1 MEKYTFK
8 KAERLKSRKIIERI
22 FNREGHSLVTFPILT
37 VWLETPL
44 SSNFPAQATFSVSKK
59 KFKKAV
65 QRNRIKRLMR
75 EAYRLNKS
83 KFYESLS
90 AKEKQVA
97 VMFVY
102 IAKEEM
108 TFEEIESKM
117 KQGLKRL
124 RRNIK

>member
-44 SSNFPAQATFSVSKK
+44 NSNFPAQATFSVSKK

>member
-1 MEKYTFK
+1 MKKYTFK
-8 KAERLKSRKIIERI
+8 KTERLKSRKIIERI

-37 VWLETPL
+37 IWLETPL
-44 SSNFPAQATFSVSKK
+44 NSDSPAQATFSVSKK

-75 EAYRLNKS
+75 EAYRLNKP

-90 AKEKQVA
+90 AKEKQIA

-117 KQGLKRL
+117 KQCLKRL